1 MQLVYPDRRS
11 ISLSSRDEEPF
22 DWFNKF
28 FGRWGEKTHGFG
40 FPDIFRGFGE
50 MGRGMEREFQEV
62 LKDLQARAPK
72 DLVREYETKEGEKV
86 KEYGPFVYGYSMT
99 VGPDGRPKVREFG
112 NVRSPFSGK
121 GLFTRPFISSEREPL
136 TEVTTLDK
144 NVKVV
149 VEMPGVIKED
159 IQIKSYDKSVE
170 VSATG
175 PRKYHEVIN
184 LPEEADVDTAK
195 SVFNNGILEITFN
208 KREKSKPKGKE
219 IKVE

>member
-1 MQLVYPDRRS
+1 
-11 ISLSSRDEEPF
+11 LSSRDEEPF

-28 FGRWGEKTHGFG
+28 FGKWGEKAHGFG

-50 MGRGMEREFQEV
+50 MKREMEREFQDV
-62 LKDLQARAPK
+62 IKDVQAKAPK
-72 DLVREYETKEGEKV
+72 DLVREYQTKEGEKV

-99 VGPDGRPKVREFG
+99 VGPDGRPRVREFG
-112 NVRSPFSGK
+112 NVRSPFSG
-121 GLFTRPFISSEREPL
+121 TRSLISSEREPL

-159 IQIKSYDKSVE
+159 IQIKSYDKSME
-170 VSATG
+170 ISATG
-175 PRKYHEVIN
+175 PRKYHEIIN
-184 LPEEADVDTAK
+184 LPEEADVDTTK

-208 KREKSKPKGKE
+208 KKEKSKPKGRE

>member
-22 DWFNKF
+22 
-28 FGRWGEKTHGFG
+28 
-40 FPDIFRGFGE
+40 
-50 MGRGMEREFQEV
+50 
-62 LKDLQARAPK
+62 
-72 DLVREYETKEGEKV
+72 
-86 KEYGPFVYGYSMT
+86 
-99 VGPDGRPKVREFG
+99 
-112 NVRSPFSGK
+112 
-121 GLFTRPFISSEREPL
+121 
-136 TEVTTLDK
+136 DK

-175 PRKYHEVIN
+175 PRRYHEVIN

-219 IKVE
+219 IIVE

>member
-1 MQLVYPDRRS
+1 MR
-11 ISLSSRDEEPF
+11 
-22 DWFNKF
+22 
-28 FGRWGEKTHGFG
+28 
-40 FPDIFRGFGE
+40 
-50 MGRGMEREFQEV
+50 RGMEREFQEV

-121 GLFTRPFISSEREPL
+121 GLFTRPFVSSEREPL

-184 LPEEADVDTAK
+184 LPEEADIDTAK

>member
-1 MQLVYPDRRS
+1 
-11 ISLSSRDEEPF
+11 LSSRDEEPF

-28 FGRWGEKTHGFG
+28 LGRQGEKGHGFG

-50 MGRGMEREFQEV
+50 MRREMEREFQDV
-62 LKDLQARAPK
+62 LKDIQARAPK

-99 VGPDGRPKVREFG
+99 VGPDRRPKVREFG

-121 GLFTRPFISSEREPL
+121 GHFTRPFISSEREPL

-144 NVKVV
+144 NVKAV

-195 SVFNNGILEITFN
+195 LVFNNGILEITFN
-208 KREKSKPKGKE
+208 KKEKSKPKGKE

>member
-1 MQLVYPDRRS
+1 M
-11 ISLSSRDEEPF
+11 SSRDIDPF
-22 DWFNKF
+22 DWFNRF
-28 FGRWGEKTHGFG
+28 FGGRRAGRARDFG
-40 FPDIFRGFGE
+40 FPDIFGGFGE
-50 MGRGMEREFQEV
+50 MRREMEKEFRDMF
-62 LKDLQARAPK
+62 KDIETKTPK
-72 DLVREYETKEGEKV
+72 DLVREYETKEGDKV

-99 VGPDGRPKVREFG
+99 FGPDGTPKVREFG

-121 GLFTRPFISSEREPL
+121 DPFTKPLISSEREPL

-144 NVKVV
+144 DVRVV
-149 VEMPGVIKED
+149 VEMPGVNKEN
-159 IQIKSYDKSVE
+159 IQIKSYDNSVE

-184 LPEEADVDTAK
+184 LPKEADIETAK

-208 KREKSKPKGKE
+208 KKKETKPKGKE

>member
-1 MQLVYPDRRS
+1 
-11 ISLSSRDEEPF
+11 LSSRDEEPF

-28 FGRWGEKTHGFG
+28 FGKWGEKAHGFG
-40 FPDIFRGFGE
+40 FPDIFRGLGE
-50 MGRGMEREFQEV
+50 MRREMEREFQDV
-62 LKDLQARAPK
+62 LKDIQTKAPK

-99 VGPDGRPKVREFG
+99 VGPDGRPKVTEFG
-112 NVRSPFSGK
+112 NVRSPFGGK
-121 GLFTRPFISSEREPL
+121 GPFTRPFISSEREPL

-144 NVKVV
+144 NVKAV
-149 VEMPGVIKED
+149 VEMPGVSKEN
-159 IQIKSYDKSVE
+159 IQIKSYDNSVE

-208 KREKSKPKGKE
+208 KKEKSKSKGKE